1 MSYGDII
8 ALKKGDFN
16 MSTEKIKAGII
27 GTGNISNCHFNGY
40 KSCGDVEVT
49 ACCDIDFEKAKRY
62 AAAKGIPN
70 VYPSYDEMLAKEK
83 LDCVSV
89 TTWNAA
95 HHDAAIAALN
105 AGVNVIC
112 EKPMA
117 MNAAQAQEMAD
128 AARRSGKLL
137 MIGFVRRYGN
147 DAAVVKKFIDAGQ
160 LGDIYYA
167 KATYLRRNGCPG
179 GWFGDREYS
188 GGGPLIDLGVH
199 VMDLVRYLAGCP
211 KPVSAY
217 GFTFDNLGFNR
228 ASGGQSWTGSACG
241 RDFKYTV
248 EDFAGAI
255 VKFDNGLTMSLE
267 SSFNLNVKND
277 VGNIELFGT
286 KSGCRLDPQVELFS
300 DMAGMLVDIK
310 PFGSTALEFNGLFEN
325 ELKHFVSC
333 VRDGTKC
340 ISPAEDGVV
349 LMQMIDAIYE
359 SAKTGRLVEIK

>member
-1 MSYGDII
+1 MS
-8 ALKKGDFN
+8 
-16 MSTEKIKAGII
+16 EKIKVGII
-27 GTGNISNCHFNGY
+27 GTGGISNCHFTGY
-40 KSCGDVEVT
+40 KSRNDVDVV
-49 ACCDIDFEKAKRY
+49 ACCDIDFEKAKKY
-62 AAAKGIPN
+62 AEEKGIPHA
-70 VYPSYDEMLAKEK
+70 YPSYDEMLKNEK
-83 LDCVSV
+83 LDAVSV

-95 HHDAAIAALN
+95 HKCATIAALN

-117 MNAAQAQEMAD
+117 MNAAEAREMAET
-128 AARRSGKLL
+128 AKKSGKLL
-137 MIGFVRRYGN
+137 MVGFVRRYGN

-160 LGDIYYA
+160 LGEIYYA

-179 GWFGDREYS
+179 RWLGDKEYS

-199 VMDLVRYLAGCP
+199 VMDLVRYLAGSP

-217 GFTFDNLGFNR
+217 GFTFDKLGYGR
-228 ASGGQSWTGSACG
+228 AEGGQSWIGSESG
-241 RDFKYTV
+241 IDFKYNV

-255 VKFDNGLTMSLE
+255 IKFDNGLTMSLE
-267 SSFNLNVKND
+267 SSFNLNIKND

-286 KSGCRLDPQVELFS
+286 KSGCKLDPSVELFS

-310 PFGSTALEFNGLFEN
+310 PFGSTALNFNGLFEN
-325 ELKHFVSC
+325 EIGHFIDC
-333 VRDGTKC
+333 VKGEKQC

-359 SAKTGRLVEIK
+359 SARTGKVVEIG